1 MPMSANQDDA
11 PEYPVRIFLDSDE
24 YYEDLRDEY
33 DASDF
38 ATLPAV
44 GDIIVSPW
52 ALPDADR
59 GDPEQRTFYEV
70 VRRYFSPSSRKPVW
84 VALVVK
90 RRPGTEKECNVF
102 NN

>member
-1 MPMSANQDDA
+1 MSER
-11 PEYPVRIFLDSDE
+11 EYPVRIFVEVDGRYCDR
-24 YYEDLRDEY
+24 EDGY

-44 GDIIVSPW
+44 GDVIVSPW
-52 ALPDADR
+52 AAPDAHR
-59 GDPEQRTFYEV
+59 SDPQMRTFYEV
-70 VRRYFSPSSRKPVW
+70 VRRYFSPSSRKPDW

-90 RRPGTEKECNVF
+90 ERPGTEREYDVF